1 MTRDVRALDR
11 SVRPFIVAPVA
22 LVVIGA
28 GLLVARA
35 LAPKLHARLVAGC
48 ERMFEQMPDSFPPKR
63 MMRGIEEIRATSAR
77 TLALLEAH
85 EQTREAETRRAA
97 STGQRAARLGRS
109 KKGERAAVG
118 ASAPGI
124 GDVGRRDHERR
135 TDHSAG

>member
-1 MTRDVRALDR
+1 MTRDVRALNR

-22 LVVIGA
+22 LVGV
-28 GLLVARA
+28 LVARA

-77 TLALLEAH
+77 TLALLETH

-109 KKGERAAVG
+109 KNGERAAVG
-118 ASAPGI
+118 ASAPGS
-124 GDVGRRDHERR
+124 E
-135 TDHSAG
+135 T